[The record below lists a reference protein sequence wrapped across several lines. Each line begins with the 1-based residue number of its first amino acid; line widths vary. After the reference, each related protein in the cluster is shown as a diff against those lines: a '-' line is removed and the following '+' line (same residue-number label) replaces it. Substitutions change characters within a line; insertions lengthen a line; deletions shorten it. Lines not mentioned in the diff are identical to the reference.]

1 MSSVLQYVF
10 ALYPPCLAAAALVW
24 LARNEPRHR
33 LELVVSAA
41 ASGSVVAFA
50 FLTGPWALTSY
61 YLRYASL
68 VLFVLTVA
76 YLIRRAKFND
86 KARHWSRLRFTISLL
101 VLLLFL
107 MLNALAIAAF
117 RQPGRP
123 LDVTFPLASG
133 KYYVL
138 QGGSSAITNP
148 FHALGGSR
156 LAFDIIKLN
165 ALGNR
170 ADGIAPDSLAAYE
183 VFGEKIHSPCA
194 GTILF
199 AQDGVPD
206 NAPGRPDAEHPAG
219 NHLVM
224 KCSDTELFMAHLK
237 RGTIRVK
244 PGQVVSAGELL
255 GNVGNSG
262 NTLEPH
268 LHISAKVGGAERGV
282 TFDKRKLSVNSV
294 VSNWRPFAISRKY
307 RGGNSGGQA
316 NPNTRAE
323 VIGTPMSYKR
333 ILDVPPR

>member
-24 LARNEPRHR
+24 LARSEPRHR
-33 LELVVSAA
+33 LEFVVSAA

-86 KARHWSRLRFTISLL
+86 NAGHWSGLRFCGSLL
-101 VLLLFL
+101 ALLLFL
-107 MLNALAIAAF
+107 MLDVLAIAAF
-117 RQPGRP
+117 RHPGRP

-138 QGGSSAITNP
+138 QGGSSMITNP
-148 FHALGGSR
+148 FHAFGGSG
-156 LAFDIIKLN
+156 LAFDIVKLN
-165 ALGNR
+165 AFGNR
-170 ADGIAPDSLAAYE
+170 ADGIAPGSLAAYE
-183 VFGEKIHSPCA
+183 IFGERIYSPCA

-199 AQDGVPD
+199 AQDGAPD
-206 NAPGRPDAEHPAG
+206 NAPGHPDAGHPAG
-219 NHLVM
+219 NHLVL
-224 KCSDTELFMAHLK
+224 KCAETEILLAHLK

-268 LHISAKVGGAERGV
+268 LHISAKMGGVERGLV
-282 TFDKRKLSVNSV
+282 FDNRKLSVNSV
-294 VSNWRPFAISRKY
+294 VVTPSILSGSNEDGA
-307 RGGNSGGQA
+307 
-316 NPNTRAE
+316 
-323 VIGTPMSYKR
+323 V
-333 ILDVPPR
+333 